1 MDAIWRFNRSGG
13 GGLCD
18 LVASKALYTLAIK
31 TRMVPAVLTR
41 VLNGPTGQVSEVGPL
56 GQSKWMSETGLD

>member
-1 MDAIWRFNRSGG
+1 VPTIYRPDRKLAGAI
-13 GGLCD
+13 
-18 LVASKALYTLAIK
+18 V
-31 TRMVPAVLTR
+31 R